1 MTATCITIAGK
12 PFGKQRPRFR
22 RKTGT
27 AFTPKETVRFE
38 DAVRALGALHFKRP
52 IEGPV
57 RIEVIASFA
66 PPASWSQAKRKAWLG
81 RHHTQRPDADN
92 IVKAITDALNRIA
105 FADDAQIAE
114 VYARKVWGALDQ
126 TTVYVS
132 AIE

>member
-1 MTATCITIAGK
+1 MSITLTIPGK
-12 PFGKQRPRFR
+12 PFAKQRPRFS

-27 AFTPKETVRFE
+27 AFTPKETVSFE
-38 DAVRALGALHFKRP
+38 DAVRALGALHFKQP

-66 PPASWSQAKRKAWLG
+66 PPASWSQAKRKAHLG

-114 VYARKVWGALDQ
+114 VIARKFWGASDQ

>member
-1 MTATCITIAGK
+1 MTETRITIVGK
-12 PFGKQRPRFR
+12 PFGKQRPRFS

-57 RIEVIASFA
+57 RVEVVATFA
-66 PPASWSQAKRKAWLG
+66 PPASWSQAKRKAHLG
-81 RHHTQRPDADN
+81 RHHAQRPDADN
-92 IVKAITDALNRIA
+92 IVKAITDGLNRIA
-105 FADDAQIAE
+105 FADDSQIAE
-114 VYARKVWGALDQ
+114 VIARKVWGASDQ
-126 TTVYVS
+126 TTVHVS